1 MARQGAA
8 IARHPIHPMLI
19 PFPIALFVFSLACDI
34 VFRRGGAPLWHD
46 MAFYTMLGG
55 VIGALL
61 AAVPGFYDYV
71 TVVNERA
78 RNRPD
83 DARVGTVAT
92 THMAL
97 NLTIVVLYV
106 INLYIRS
113 RSAPD
118 ASAPFIL
125 SIVAIILLVVSGWLG
140 GSLVYVHHVAV
151 HPTLDTTMPHPTF
164 IERPVDTERPVTEEP
179 KAPRRTG

>member
-19 PFPIALFVFSLACDI
+19 PFPIALFVFSLVCDI
-34 VFRRGGAPLWHD
+34 VFRRGGAPLWND
-46 MAFYTMLGG
+46 MAFCTMFGG

-61 AAVPGFYDYV
+61 AALPGFYDYV

-78 RNRPD
+78 RNRPED
-83 DARVGTVAT
+83 GRLAAIAT

-106 INLYIRS
+106 INLYLRT
-113 RSAPD
+113 RSAP
-118 ASAPFIL
+118 
-125 SIVAIILLVVSGWLG
+125 
-140 GSLVYVHHVAV
+140 
-151 HPTLDTTMPHPTF
+151 
-164 IERPVDTERPVTEEP
+164 
-179 KAPRRTG
+179 